1 MKADVV
7 FRNPK
12 PITYKTSTLS
22 KEVELAAKP
31 SVGDSIEYE
40 EGWALACVDYVYIL
54 RNSLGV
60 GVRAWFTDEEL
71 TDLQAKGWKLR

>member
-1 MKADVV
+1 MRADVV
-7 FRNPK
+7 FRNPR
-12 PITYKTSTLS
+12 PTSYENTTLS
-22 KEVELAAKP
+22 KDVELVAKP

-40 EGWALACVDYVYIL
+40 DGWALACVDYVYIL
-54 RNSLGV
+54 RNSLEV